1 MIFLPAERKTSLHV
15 ILKMKGYGMSTIW
28 MKRFFL
34 LAFVSAACSAI
45 YAQEIVHAVTG
56 VVTSLDPANNTIT
69 IKTNDGSDGV
79 FKYQKTLRTNLVFD
93 KEVRNGTTEP
103 ASFNKIGDHVVA
115 YFVDQGFV
123 NRTIVALKDFGPS
136 ALKAASG
143 TVVKTK
149 HHEIVLRTDAGTT
162 EAFEIAKDASAETP
176 QGVVSGFKFDVDPGT
191 KVTVRYTEEG
201 GRMIAQFIR
210 NAFG

>member
-1 MIFLPAERKTSLHV
+1 MAAERKTSLHV
-15 ILKMKGYGMSTIW
+15 ILKMKGDGMSNIW
-28 MKRFFL
+28 MKRIFL

-45 YAQEIVHAVTG
+45 YAQEIVHAITG
-56 VVTSLDPANNTIT
+56 VVTSVAPADNTIT
-69 IKTNDGSDGV
+69 IKTNDGSAGV
-79 FKYQKTLRTNLVFD
+79 FSYQKGRKTELVFD

-103 ASFNKIGDHVVA
+103 ASFNKIGDHVVV
-115 YFVDQGFV
+115 YYLDMGFVD
-123 NRTIVALKDFGPS
+123 RTVVALKDFGPS

-149 HHEIVLRTDAGTT
+149 HHEIVLKTDTGAT
-162 EAFEIAKDASAETP
+162 ESFEIARDASAETP

-201 GRMIAQFIR
+201 GRMIAHFIR
-210 NAFG
+210 NSFG